1 MTELDSMGKVFP
13 HVCMVVYFSASRPR
27 DLGRD
32 LMVPESPCVGDN
44 MVSKTGCHR
53 RAHAWEAVAGQDGFG
68 RNSAAEYWLVLF
80 LVFSTWR
87 DDFGTRT
94 KENNRRD

>member
-1 MTELDSMGKVFP
+1 MTQLDSMGKVFP

-27 DLGRD
+27 DLDRN
-32 LMVPESPCVGDN
+32 LTVLESLCVGDKA
-44 MVSKTGCHR
+44 VSKTVHHR
-53 RAHAWEAVAGQDGFG
+53 RAHVQEAEAGQDGFG
-68 RNSAAEYWLVLF
+68 RNSAAQYWLELF